1 MSETVYLQIKR
12 NIEVVK
18 RTVTIGDVSH
28 ILCNDN
34 AMAAKIKTL
43 KLIKID
49 DVKKKRICFSC
60 MYVIEL
66 INQEYPDVDVNNIG
80 ESDFVVDY
88 IKKKKHYKFLQ
99 ILLIA
104 FVALFTF
111 IGSMYAVMAYNND
124 VGTIEIFDRVYSLFG
139 NSGLKDLKL
148 LEITYA
154 LGLAGGIILFYN
166 HFGGKRFGTDPS
178 PIEVEMQKYEK
189 DVDDTLIERSDAKNE
204 EKML

>member
-1 MSETVYLQIKR
+1 
-12 NIEVVK
+12 
-18 RTVTIGDVSH
+18 
-28 ILCNDN
+28 
-34 AMAAKIKTL
+34 
-43 KLIKID
+43 
-49 DVKKKRICFSC
+49 
-60 MYVIEL
+60 
-66 INQEYPDVDVNNIG
+66 
-80 ESDFVVDY
+80 
-88 IKKKKHYKFLQ
+88 
-99 ILLIA
+99 
-104 FVALFTF
+104 
-111 IGSMYAVMAYNND
+111 MYAVMAYNND

>member
-12 NIEVVK
+12 NIEVDK
-18 RTVTIGDVSH
+18 RTVTIGDVAH

-34 AMAAKIKTL
+34 AMAAKIKIL

-88 IKKKKHYKFLQ
+88 IKQKKHYKFLQ